1 MIIIMKY
8 KFMRSRARICV
19 ATVAFG
25 LGIDKADIRAVV
37 HLCYPQSLEHYL
49 QEIGRAGRDG
59 HPSTAYALLVEEEA
73 ISRHSLAHSDGI
85 GEWQVRCILLY
96 VQRAVEEG
104 LEDLRRRKMENEVNE
119 SEDDDVVVQ
128 KLDVGVNVKSIVEAV
143 DAKSETIETVFSIL
157 EQYPYTQQEQMEE
170 NYSQEQEIR
179 LLNLEGIVYD
189 ECIITLKQTFLEKLA
204 KTEPVIRAIQ
214 HCGTK
219 LESTE
224 INDILDSSGT
234 GGTAIQKGF
243 HAYTFGSYKFSV
255 CRCIKFIGMHAEP
268 RHIFAALRRL
278 QNTGAVELYMDTC
291 RSSMGKSF
299 HLRLLTMYNNEN
311 GNISGVA
318 LFESPEHVDEICR
331 FILQRIEKQERV
343 CAEKVEHIHSLL
355 QSLDKKGSD
364 ESVGSEEEKQKLF
377 RSMVSRRLSVDVAGS
392 GGLQSTYDGD
402 HDGATVH
409 DEDHSF
415 EKKNKFDLTEEGS
428 NEDLASKPS
437 PIHEDIIEVDAK
449 KIWTDCR
456 SLLSDPSMSLRR
468 PYPAVNPITRSD
480 VEIEYTSRCIAKVL
494 HGIESPRM
502 NYGNGWGQHL
512 LWGKWRKYRFYNLV
526 DILRNYFVSQRDELR
541 KCMSNSSNR

>member
-1 MIIIMKY
+1 
-8 KFMRSRARICV
+8 
-19 ATVAFG
+19 
-25 LGIDKADIRAVV
+25 
-37 HLCYPQSLEHYL
+37 L

-73 ISRHSLAHSDGI
+73 VSRHSLAHSDGI

-104 LEDLRRRKMENEVNE
+104 LEDLRKRRMENILSENE
-119 SEDDDVVVQ
+119 DVVVQ

-157 EQYPYTQQEQMEE
+157 EQYPYTQQEQNEE
-170 NYSQEQEIR
+170 NYSQEQQIR
-179 LLNLEGIVYD
+179 LLNLEGLVYD
-189 ECIITLKQTFLEKLA
+189 ECIITLKQTFLDKLA

-268 RHIFAALRRL
+268 RHIFATLRRL
-278 QNTGAVELYMDTC
+278 QNAGAVELYMDTC

-299 HLRLLTMYNNEN
+299 HLRLLTMYNNEI
-311 GNISGVA
+311 GSISGVA
-318 LFESPEHVDEICR
+318 LFQSPKYVDQICR
-331 FILQRIEKQERV
+331 YILQRIEKQERV
-343 CAEKVEHIHSLL
+343 SVEKMEHIHLLL

-364 ESVGSEEEKQKLF
+364 KSDGDEEEKQKLF
-377 RSMVSRRLSVDVAGS
+377 RSMVSCRLSVDVAGS

-402 HDGATVH
+402 HEGATVH
-409 DEDHSF
+409 DEDHSS
-415 EKKNKFDLTEEGS
+415 ETKNKLGLTEEGT
-428 NEDLASKPS
+428 NEYLTSTPS
-437 PIHEDIIEVDAK
+437 PIHEDVTEVDAK

-468 PYPAVNPITRSD
+468 PHPAVNPITGSD

-494 HGIESPRM
+494 HGTESPRM

-512 LWGKWRKYRFYNLV
+512 LWGKWRKYRFYDLV
-526 DILRNYFVSQRDELR
+526 DILRNYFASRRDELC
-541 KCMSNSSNR
+541 KCMSNLGNR